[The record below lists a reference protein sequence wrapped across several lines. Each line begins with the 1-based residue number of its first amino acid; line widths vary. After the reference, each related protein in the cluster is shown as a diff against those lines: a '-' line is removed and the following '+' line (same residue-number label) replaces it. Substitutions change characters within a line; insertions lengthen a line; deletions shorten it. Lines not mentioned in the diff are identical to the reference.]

1 MDVVKI
7 ILSGLAI
14 VTSFAC
20 MVLLIRG
27 YLRRRVRLLMWGGL
41 CFVGLT
47 VSNFFLL
54 GDLVLF
60 PDLDLR
66 PYRLLAAL
74 AGASCLVYALVWE
87 PDRNGG

>member
-1 MDVVKI
+1 MNLVKI
-7 ILSGLAI
+7 ILSGFAI
-14 VTSFAC
+14 VASFAC
-20 MVLLIRG
+20 LALLIRG
-27 YLRRRVRLLMWGGL
+27 YLRTRVRLLMWGGL

-47 VSNFFLL
+47 VSNVFLFC
-54 GDLVLF
+54 DLAVF

-74 AGASCLVYALVWE
+74 AGASCMAYALIWE

>member
-1 MDVVKI
+1 MTLVKI

-14 VTSFAC
+14 LTSGAC

-27 YLRRRVRLLMWGGL
+27 YLQRRVRLLMWGAL

-47 VSNFFLL
+47 VSNVLL
-54 GDLVLF
+54 FCDLVVF
-60 PDLDLR
+60 PNIDFR
-66 PYRLLAAL
+66 AYRLLAAL
-74 AGASCLVYALVWE
+74 AGASCLAYALIWE

>member
-1 MDVVKI
+1 MNLVKI

-14 VTSFAC
+14 LTSGAC
-20 MVLLIRG
+20 MMLLIRG

-47 VSNFFLL
+47 VSNVFLFA
-54 GDLVLF
+54 DIAVF
-60 PDLDLR
+60 PNLDLR

-74 AGASCLVYALVWE
+74 AGASCLMYALIWE